1 MQFYDSREPVHYACK
16 EKLEADS
23 KTKEVGF

>member
-1 MQFYDSREPVHYACK
+1 MKFSESMKPVHYACK

-23 KTKEVGF
+23 ETKEIGF